1 MQCRHR
7 GRDRFEPP
15 FSSMSES
22 PSGSRQPATPTRVRS
37 VTWGDAGPLVTGVVR
52 CGPVV
57 RGPGVAQRP
66 ERGRRIRASG
76 VGCAMSVGRAP
87 LLGGLGAPSILSPI
101 VAKPRLIA
109 SFWYVLHEFGAS
121 LDHEAFH
128 SIERIM
134 ELGRRRSLRKE
145 QRPFLRVPLGRPI
158 RSPGR
163 ISCRESF
170 P

>member
-15 FSSMSES
+15 FSSMSE
-22 PSGSRQPATPTRVRS
+22 PKRVTATC
-37 VTWGDAGPLVTGVVR
+37 DADPCQVGHLGRCWALVTGVVR

-57 RGPGVAQRP
+57 RGPGVAHRP
-66 ERGRRIRASG
+66 ERGRRVRASR

-87 LLGGLGAPSILSPI
+87 FLGRVGAPSIFSPI

-121 LDHEAFH
+121 LDHQAFH

-145 QRPFLRVPLGRPI
+145 
-158 RSPGR
+158 
-163 ISCRESF
+163 
-170 P
+170 